1 MGKRKEFLKEKLSIY
16 FNEDSRY
23 IIDIIDEF
31 KEIRFK
37 VIKNAINFNLR
48 SLSKDDKVT
57 IQIVCIWI
65 KNYIEFVELNK
76 QKI

>member
-16 FNEDSRY
+16 FKEDSRY
-23 IIDIIDEF
+23 IIDVLDYY